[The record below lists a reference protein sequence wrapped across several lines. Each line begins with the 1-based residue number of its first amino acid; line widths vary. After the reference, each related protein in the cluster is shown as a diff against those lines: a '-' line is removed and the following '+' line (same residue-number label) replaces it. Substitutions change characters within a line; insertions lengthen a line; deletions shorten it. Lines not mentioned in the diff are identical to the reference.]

1 MSDLLNIG
9 SNALLAFQRALDTT
23 GQNIANV
30 NTDGYSRQRVELASR
45 PPTPSRKDNV
55 GNGVQVVGVERITDQ
70 FLVSESLTQ
79 ESEFARQERFL
90 SLAGRVDS
98 LLSDPQTGLSDSLNR
113 YFEAARGVEAEPGSS
128 AARRSLNGSAEQLA
142 GRFNSI
148 NQQYE
153 GLNSEVNTRLGQLTT
168 EVNQLSQKIAE
179 LNLRIP
185 QAQAQAGLPPN
196 DLLDQRDR
204 LVAELATKIGVRAAP
219 QDGGAINVYT
229 ANGQGLVVGRTVT
242 QLTTQANSFDP
253 SRQELAISRPGGAV
267 VLSDHASGG
276 EIGGLLDFRRE
287 MLDPARSQLG
297 RIAVA
302 VSETLNQQHRIGT
315 DLYGNPGG
323 DLFAAGAPLV
333 LANSNNSSSAS
344 LTATVS
350 DVGQLTSD
358 NYELRFSGGSYSAIN
373 AQTGAAVS
381 LSGSGTTADPL
392 VLGGVSVTVSGTPA
406 DGDRFLLQPT
416 TRAARDFSSVLAD
429 PSRIAAAA
437 PVVTSANLSN
447 TGNAQI
453 DRGQVVDG
461 SDANLR
467 NTTTIRF
474 VDASNYTL
482 DGGATTAAYTSGDAI
497 RVNGVDVRITGNPAA
512 GDEFSIQAAG
522 ASSSDNGNIGA
533 LADLQT
539 RGILDSGNVTIGGGY
554 AALVSGTGSQ
564 TLQAQMQRD
573 ATEAFRAQVVA
584 QRESISG
591 VNLDEEAANLL
602 KFQQSYQAAAQ
613 VISAANDM
621 FQSLLGA
628 VRR

>member
-30 NTDGYSRQRVELASR
+30 NTEGYSRQRVELASR
-45 PPTPSRKDNV
+45 PPTSTRMDNV

-70 FLVSESLTQ
+70 FLIAQSLTQ

-98 LLSDPQTGLSDSLNR
+98 LLSDPKTGLSDSLNS
-113 YFEAARGVEAEPGSS
+113 YFEAARGVEAEPGSA
-128 AARRSLNGSAEQLA
+128 AARRSLIGSAEQLA

-148 NQQYE
+148 NHQYE
-153 GLNSEVNTRLGQLTT
+153 GLNAEVNTRLAQLTT
-168 EVNQLSQKIAE
+168 EVNQISQKIAD
-179 LNLRIP
+179 LNLQIP
-185 QAQAQAGLPPN
+185 QAQAQAGQPPN

-219 QDGGAINVYT
+219 QDGGAINIYT

-242 QLTTQANSFDP
+242 KLTTQANSFDP
-253 SRQELAISRPGGAV
+253 SRQELAITRSGGAV
-267 VLSDHASGG
+267 VLSDQASGG

-287 MLDPARSQLG
+287 MLDPARAQLG

-323 DLFAAGAPLV
+323 DLFSAGTPLV
-333 LANSNNSSSAS
+333 LSNNNNSSSAS
-344 LTATVS
+344 LSATVS
-350 DVGQLTSD
+350 DVGQLSAD
-358 NYELRFSGGSYSAIN
+358 NYVIRFAGGSYSATN

-392 VLGGVSVTVSGTPA
+392 VLGGVSVTVTGTPA

-416 TRAARDFSSVLAD
+416 TRAARDFRSVLSD

-437 PVVTSANLSN
+437 PVVTSANLAN

-453 DRGQVVDG
+453 DRGQVADG
-461 SDANLR
+461 SNANLR
-467 NTTTIRF
+467 ATTTVRF

-482 DGGATTAAYTSGDAI
+482 DGGVTTAAYTSGDAI

-512 GDEFSIQAAG
+512 GDEFTIQASG
-522 ASSSDNGNIGA
+522 ASSSDNGNMGA

-539 RGILDSGNVTIGGGY
+539 RGVLDSGNVTIGGGY
-554 AALVSGTGSQ
+554 SALVSGAGSQ

-573 ATEAFRAQVVA
+573 ATEAFRAQVTA

-621 FQSLLGA
+621 FQSLLSA